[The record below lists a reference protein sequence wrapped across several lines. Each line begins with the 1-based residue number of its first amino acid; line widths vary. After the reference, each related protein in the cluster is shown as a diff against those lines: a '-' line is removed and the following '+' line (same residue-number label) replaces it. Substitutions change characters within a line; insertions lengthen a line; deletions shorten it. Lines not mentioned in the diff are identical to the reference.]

1 MLRIIFYALV
11 LMVFACPAKAWNG
24 VGHRIIA
31 EMVWRGMSKT
41 QRHEATE
48 LLKQHP
54 HYKIILI
61 ADVPRGVDKDEW
73 AFLTAAVWPDMV
85 RPKRSHNNEAISKYD
100 LYPHAIGYP
109 FMRPT
114 ETNHALIENFFIARP
129 DAKMVLSNAFTT
141 LENPK
146 ANSQDRAVSLCWAL
160 HLCGDLHQPLH
171 GANLVTKDRPRG
183 DELGGHHMVIDD
195 HGKMVN
201 MHSFWDSL
209 PGIDG
214 SYSYIASQAKQIASD
229 RKLKGETEREF
240 AEDKTI
246 ASWVQ
251 ESFRTAVHFAYSD
264 ATLPFANEDDVKSGK
279 VAHGDI
285 PKLSAAYIT
294 EAHEI
299 ARQRLLLAS
308 ERLNAELKRVW

>member
-1 MLRIIFYALV
+1 MLRLIFYSLV
-11 LMVFACPAKAWNG
+11 LMVFASPAKAWNG
-24 VGHRIIA
+24 VGHRIVA
-31 EMVWRGMSKT
+31 EMVWRGMSRT

-54 HYKIILI
+54 HYKIILT
-61 ADVPRGVDKDEW
+61 ADVPKGVDKDEW
-73 AFLTAAVWPDMV
+73 AFLSAAVWPDMV
-85 RPKRSHNNEAISKYD
+85 RPKRSGRNEEIAKYD

-109 FMRPT
+109 FMRPA
-114 ETNHALIENFFIARP
+114 ETNHVLIENFFIARP
-129 DAKMVLSNAFTT
+129 DAEMVLSNMFIT
-141 LENPK
+141 LGNRTASAPE
-146 ANSQDRAVSLCWAL
+146 RAVSLCWAL

-171 GANLVTKDRPRG
+171 GANLVTKERPRG
-183 DELGGHHMVIDD
+183 DELGGHHMVIDG

-214 SYSYIASQAKQIASD
+214 SYSYIATQAKQIAGD
-229 RKLKGETEREF
+229 RKLKSATKREF
-240 AEDKTI
+240 EDDKTI

-251 ESFRTAVHFAYSD
+251 ESFRAAVHSAYSD

-279 VAHGDI
+279 VMQGDI

-294 EAHEI
+294 EAHQI
-299 ARQRLLLAS
+299 ARRRLLLAA
-308 ERLNAELKRVW
+308 ERLSVELKRVW